1 MKRRDLFKQS
11 LTVSALAAIAA
22 RTQRAWAAPAP
33 SSPAAAP
40 PAPAAP
46 AAAARPAEFPKAP
59 GLTKSVAEFIVGTKY
74 SDLPHDVIDLG
85 KKSILDGF
93 GLALAGSVSS
103 MGPLVRQYVQ
113 SLGQAATTASVIGTA
128 VKCHPRF
135 AALANGV
142 WIHADDFD
150 DTQLA
155 AAKDRIYGL
164 LTHPTVPV
172 LPPTFALCETGRRS
186 GRDLMLAYH
195 IGVEVECKIAEAI
208 APRHYDDGF
217 HTTGTIG
224 AFGSAAACARLRGLD
239 AKQTVFALGIAA
251 TRGGGFRD
259 NFGSMTKPLHA
270 GHAAEGGTVA
280 ADLAALGWTAAEDIL
295 EAPRGF
301 FQAAGGGFDPHAIV
315 GKLGKPWTFASP
327 GVSIK
332 PHPSGSLSHPA
343 MGELQRLIRQHNLKA
358 ADVDK
363 IDLGANHAMT
373 TALLHHHPTTG
384 LQGKFS
390 MEFCLSILLLDGKA
404 GLPQY
409 QDAVVQR
416 PDVQDMVNRVHFYID
431 PEAEHAGLDKMTS
444 LLKVHLKDGK
454 VLSGRAEFA
463 KGSPANPM
471 SYDEVA
477 DKFRGCAEFAK
488 WPTAKTEAV
497 IAAVKSLESLPD
509 VSKLTAALTS

>member
-1 MKRRDLFKQS
+1 MKRRDLFKNS
-11 LTVSALAAIAA
+11 LAVSALAALTPAA
-22 RTQRAWAAPAP
+22 RRARAAPG
-33 SSPAAAP
+33 PA
-40 PAPAAP
+40 
-46 AAAARPAEFPKAP
+46 AEFPKAP
-59 GLTKSVAEFIVGTKY
+59 GLTRSVAEFIVGAKY
-74 SDLPHDVIDLG
+74 QDIPENVIELG

-93 GLALAGSVSS
+93 GLALAGSVSA
-103 MGPLVRQYVQ
+103 MAPLVRKYVQ
-113 SLGQAATTASVIGTA
+113 SLGAGPPTASIIGTA
-128 VKCHPRF
+128 VRCHPRF
-135 AALANGV
+135 AALVNGV
-142 WIHADDFD
+142 SIHADDYD

-155 AAKDRIYGL
+155 VAKDRIYGL

-172 LPPTFALCETGRRS
+172 LPPAFALCETGRRS

-195 IGVEVECKIAEAI
+195 VGVEVECKIAEAI

-224 AFGSAAACARLRGLD
+224 TFGSVAACAKLRGLD
-239 AKQTVFALGIAA
+239 AKQTVHALGIGA
-251 TRGGGFRD
+251 TEGGGFRD
-259 NFGSMTKPLHA
+259 NFGSMTKPFHA
-270 GHAAEGGTVA
+270 GRAAENGTVA

-315 GKLGKPWTFASP
+315 GCLGKPWTLASP

-343 MGELQRLIRQHNLKA
+343 MGEMLRLVREHHIKA
-358 ADVDK
+358 ADVEN
-363 IDLGANHAMT
+363 IELGANHAMT
-373 TALLHHHPTTG
+373 TSLLHHRPTTG

-390 MEFCLSILLLDGKA
+390 MEFCLSILVLDHKA
-404 GLPQY
+404 GLVEY

-416 PDVQDMVNRVHFYID
+416 ADVQDMIKRVSFHVD
-431 PEAEHAGLDKMTS
+431 PEAERAGLDKMTS
-444 LLKVHLKDGK
+444 LLKIHLKGGK

-488 WPTAKTEAV
+488 WPAAKAEAV
-497 IAAVKSLESLPD
+497 IAAVKSLE
-509 VSKLTAALTS
+509 TAADMTRLSASLTG